1 MKEELVLEI
10 LKGEKITATLANVV
24 TKLAI
29 SANAHAKETKA
40 RITTLWP
47 SMQKQLQAQM
57 AFSKNLKHGRW
68 QNWQRVAIL
77 IVVQFS
83 VACNRGPLEKKN
95 FQHLSLSVAG
105 LWATA
110 G

>member
-57 AFSKNLKHGRW
+57 ALSKNLKHGRAK
-68 QNWQRVAIL
+68 QMFG
-77 IVVQFS
+77 VQKRDSMCEQDVGRARERFG
-83 VACNRGPLEKKN
+83 V
-95 FQHLSLSVAG
+95 
-105 LWATA
+105 
-110 G
+110 

>member
-29 SANAHAKETKA
+29 SANAHAKETNA

-47 SMQKQLQAQM
+47 SIEKQLQAQM
-57 AFSKNLKHGRW
+57 AFSKNLKHGRC
-68 QNWQRVAIL
+68 QKQLQRVHRHL
-77 IVVQFS
+77 
-83 VACNRGPLEKKN
+83 ACFLLPGPLLAAGCN
-95 FQHLSLSVAG
+95 FDCGTIQRRMQSRTS
-105 LWATA
+105 
-110 G
+110 

>member
-1 MKEELVLEI
+1 MKEELVQLEI

-57 AFSKNLKHGRW
+57 AFFAMKMQQRKNYT
-68 QNWQRVAIL
+68 NT
-77 IVVQFS
+77 
-83 VACNRGPLEKKN
+83 P
-95 FQHLSLSVAG
+95 
-105 LWATA
+105 ATK
-110 G
+110 